1 MGLTYKVYLD
11 GNFLKEV
18 KNLNTIIEGLAQD
31 TEYTLQVSETDGE
44 IESSLSEPLK
54 FLTTIIPTTE
64 VVLDASEKTTLMSTS
79 FQLSA
84 SILPENATFK
94 SIVWTSDDESVA
106 TVNQTGWVTTRGI
119 GSVNIKAET
128 VDGITATCA
137 LTVNPAIIVPTTA
150 SIASVTGS
158 SDPIGIEAKGLDT
171 GESFGGTS
179 PIAIDILDTSL
190 TANTTLIGVSSDW
203 NTDTLTAEK
212 SSNGNFLA
220 INKNKSIEI
229 TIEQEI

>member
-1 MGLTYKVYLD
+1 MKLTYKVYLD

-18 KNLNTIIEGLAQD
+18 ENLNTVVDGLTKD
-31 TEYTLQVSETDGE
+31 TEYTIQVSETDGE

-54 FLTTIIPTTE
+54 FLTTVIPTTK
-64 VVLDASEKTTLMSTS
+64 VVLNVSEKTTLMSAN

-84 SILPENATFK
+84 SVLPENATFK
-94 SIVWTSDDESVA
+94 SIVWTSDNVSVA
-106 TVNQTGWVTTRGI
+106 TVSQTGEVTTKGI
-119 GSVNIKAET
+119 GTANIKVET
-128 VDGITATCA
+128 ADGTTATCA
-137 LTVNPAIIVPTTA
+137 LTVIPAIVVPTTA

-179 PIAIDILDTSL
+179 PIAIDILDTAL

-229 TIEQEI
+229 TIEQEK